1 MKFPGNRWASSLES
15 GGASTSVAK
24 SIPMRHVV
32 PLPRFTAT
40 AAASLQSSARQWLG
54 LGLNL
59 VFPPA
64 CAACHLSLEPG
75 TLLALCSPC
84 QQEFV
89 DTRPACS
96 RCGLKVPA
104 EFESTSCPQCRDL
117 RLRFTRV
124 LRLGQYEGGLR
135 SAVLR
140 IKRPHERA
148 LAVALGDAL
157 GENFAVQLSQQMPE
171 VVIPV
176 PMHWTR
182 RAWRGTNC
190 PHIIAGRLA
199 SRLGIPLAAHLLVR
213 SRRTAPQATL
223 SPNKRRANVRGA
235 FRVHSHRDLPGAR
248 VLLVDDI
255 MTTGATLNEAA
266 KVLAKAGA
274 GEITVAVVA
283 RAEGLA

>member
-1 MKFPGNRWASSLES
+1 
-15 GGASTSVAK
+15 
-24 SIPMRHVV
+24 MRHVV
-32 PLPRFTAT
+32 SLPRFSANAAT
-40 AAASLQSSARQWLG
+40 SLRRGAGQCVG

-64 CAACHLSLEPG
+64 CAACQASLEPG
-75 TLLALCSPC
+75 MPVAICSPC
-84 QQEFV
+84 REQFI

-96 RCGLKVPA
+96 RCGLKIPA
-104 EFESTSCPQCRDL
+104 GMESIACPQCRHL
-117 RLRFTRV
+117 RLRFARV
-124 LRLGQYEGGLR
+124 VRLGHYEGDLR

-148 LAVALGDAL
+148 LAVALADAL
-157 GENFAVQLSQQMPE
+157 VETFAAQLSQPLPE

-182 RAWRGTNC
+182 RAWRGTNS
-190 PHIIAGRLA
+190 PHTIAGRLA
-199 SRLGIPLAAHLLVR
+199 SRLGIPLATHKLVR
-213 SRRTAPQATL
+213 ARRTAPQATL

-235 FRVHSHRDLPGAR
+235 FRVRSHRDLPGAR

-274 GEITVAVVA
+274 GEITVAVLA

>member
-1 MKFPGNRWASSLES
+1 
-15 GGASTSVAK
+15 
-24 SIPMRHVV
+24 MRHVV
-32 PLPRFTAT
+32 RLPRFSATT
-40 AAASLQSSARQWLG
+40 AARLRSGTRQWMG

-64 CAACHLSLEPG
+64 CAACQVSLEPG
-75 TLLALCSPC
+75 TPLGLCIPC
-84 QQEFV
+84 RAQFV

-96 RCGLKVPA
+96 RCGLKVPPGFDSA
-104 EFESTSCPQCRDL
+104 ACPQCRDL
-117 RLRFTRV
+117 RLRFARV
-124 LRLGQYEGGLR
+124 LRLGQYEGDLR

-157 GENFAVQLSQQMPE
+157 GETFAAQLSHAQPD

-182 RAWRGTNC
+182 RAWRGTNS
-190 PHIIAGRLA
+190 PQTIAGRLA
-199 SRLGIPLAAHLLVR
+199 LHLDIPMATHLLVR

-235 FRVHSHRDLPGAR
+235 FRVRSHRDLPGAR
-248 VLLVDDI
+248 VLLIDDI

-266 KVLAKAGA
+266 KVLVKAGV
-274 GEITVAVVA
+274 GEITVAVLA
-283 RAEGLA
+283 RAEGLV

>member
-1 MKFPGNRWASSLES
+1 
-15 GGASTSVAK
+15 
-24 SIPMRHVV
+24 MRHVV
-32 PLPRFTAT
+32 SFPRLSAT
-40 AAASLQSSARQWLG
+40 AARGLRTCTRQWVG

-64 CAACHLSLEPG
+64 CAACRLELEPG
-75 TLLALCSPC
+75 TPLALCLSC
-84 QQEFV
+84 REQFI
-89 DTRPACS
+89 DTRPTCL

-104 EFESTSCPQCRDL
+104 GFDSAACSQCRDL
-117 RLRFTRV
+117 RLRFARV
-124 LRLGQYEGGLR
+124 LRLGQYEGDLR

-148 LAVALGDAL
+148 LAVALGETL
-157 GENFAVQLSQQMPE
+157 GETFAGQLLQTQPD

-182 RAWRGTNC
+182 RAWRGTNS
-190 PHIIAGRLA
+190 PHTIASCLA
-199 SRLGIPLAAHLLVR
+199 SRLGIPMATHLLVR
-213 SRRTAPQATL
+213 SRRTAPQAAL

-235 FRVHSHRDLPGAR
+235 FRVVLHRDLPGAR
-248 VLLVDDI
+248 VLLIDDI

-274 GEITVAVVA
+274 GEITVAVLA

>member
-1 MKFPGNRWASSLES
+1 MFRSM
-15 GGASTSVAK
+15 
-24 SIPMRHVV
+24 PMRHVV
-32 PLPRFTAT
+32 QLPRFTAPSV
-40 AAASLQSSARQWLG
+40 AKLRIGARQWVG

-64 CAACHLSLEPG
+64 CAACQVSLEPG
-75 TLLALCSPC
+75 TSLALCTSC
-84 QQEFV
+84 RNQFF
-89 DTRPACS
+89 DARAACS
-96 RCGLKVPA
+96 RCGLKLPA
-104 EFESTSCPQCRDL
+104 GLDSPACPQCRDH

-124 LRLGQYEGGLR
+124 LRLGPYEGNLR

-140 IKRPHERA
+140 IKRPNERA
-148 LAVALGDAL
+148 LAVALGDML
-157 GENFAVQLSQQMPE
+157 GETFAAQLSQPPPE
-171 VVIPV
+171 VIIPV

-182 RAWRGTNC
+182 RAWRGTNS
-190 PHIIAGRLA
+190 PHTVAGRLA
-199 SRLGIPLAAHLLVR
+199 ARLEIPLATHLLVR
-213 SRRTAPQATL
+213 SRRTAPQAAL

-235 FRVHSHRDLPGAR
+235 FRVRFHRDLPGAR

-274 GEITVAVVA
+274 GEITVAVLA